1 MHINNLGG
9 ARLPVTTTA
18 GSTTQT
24 ARTSFGS
31 LVQGSASASTSGR
44 AGLTG
49 SSVIASAISSNS
61 GGARGFGAPYM
72 QAMSSGVPGVGGNA
86 STPTQ
91 GQAPATGVGSEF
103 NGELAAM
110 TEQQK
115 AQADQ
120 QKAMVELIKMS
131 LVSFVNS
138 TFSMGQNR
146 PKADDW

>member
-31 LVQGSASASTSGR
+31 LVQGSAAASTAGR

-61 GGARGFGAPYM
+61 GGAQGFGAPYL

-110 TEQQK
+110 SEQQEG
-115 AQADQ
+115 
-120 QKAMVELIKMS
+120 QKAMKELIKMS
-131 LVSFVNS
+131 LISFVNS
-138 TFSMGQNR
+138 TFAMGQNR